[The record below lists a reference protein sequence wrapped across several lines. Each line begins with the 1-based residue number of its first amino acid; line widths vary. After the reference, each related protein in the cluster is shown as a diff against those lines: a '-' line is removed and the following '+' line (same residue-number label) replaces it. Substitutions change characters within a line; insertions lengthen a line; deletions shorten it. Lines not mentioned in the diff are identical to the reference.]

1 MGRILARGMVGSV
14 LTFKEDL
21 FRRKSKSEGPE
32 DPDCFLPP
40 LSELQ
45 TRGWDG
51 GAAPPGWGDSAGA
64 PGVSP
69 GRWHR
74 DSWPRQQCSSASSPL
89 TVLDSLQPS
98 TDILPGQLT
107 QSPHSPVMN
116 TLCSEAATPLRPWLC
131 GSRTTP
137 GMHTVYEGRHDLIPS
152 EFRDAT
158 LNGTSRGLSPPL
170 NRRCQLLN
178 TFCQLTR
185 HDESEYKTICN

>member
-1 MGRILARGMVGSV
+1 MGRILVRGMVGSV

-116 TLCSEAATPLRPWLC
+116 TLCSEAQHPSALGSVAQGQPQECTRFMKAVTISSLQSSETPRL
-131 GSRTTP
+131 
-137 GMHTVYEGRHDLIPS
+137 MARHV
-152 EFRDAT
+152 AC
-158 LNGTSRGLSPPL
+158 PP
-170 NRRCQLLN
+170 R
-178 TFCQLTR
+178 LTGGA
-185 HDESEYKTICN
+185 SS